1 MDKARDERKKSGGK
15 ARSSLG
21 ATPTVTEL
29 GGEGQRV
36 SKDTVRRS
44 VDAGV
49 PAARRRQSVADR
61 QEEAYGEYHQAEEA
75 RWDGYA
81 KEASLINQ
89 VPRGSVVGGWWWKT
103 PIERFSWCGRQM
115 DEDSGFYHFNVY
127 FSASNRAQARQ
138 FHAGLDRFLQQF
150 DAAVRF
156 VLSSLCLLSSV
167 FSFCSSSSLCCC

>member
-1 MDKARDERKKSGGK
+1 MGEKSAGQREDGLGLGVDNKSASSGKRVARTKSLRMHFTPWSKEEMDKARDERKKSGGK

-21 ATPTVTEL
+21 ATPTITEL

-81 KEASLINQ
+81 KEASLIDQ
-89 VPRGSVVGGWWWKT
+89 VPRGSAVGGGWWW
-103 PIERFSWCGRQM
+103 
-115 DEDSGFYHFNVY
+115 
-127 FSASNRAQARQ
+127 
-138 FHAGLDRFLQQF
+138 
-150 DAAVRF
+150 
-156 VLSSLCLLSSV
+156 
-167 FSFCSSSSLCCC
+167 